1 MNKCIKILPFT
12 KELFDQEAQ
21 AKKAAR
27 ILHGVL
33 KARSGRMT
41 HIAHQMK
48 GNPAGNYKLIQ
59 RFLKQVDLKPILL
72 RLFQE
77 QAEFVI
83 GDPTEMER
91 SQARKTAY
99 VGTLRDGST
108 RGYWLLTLATPFRGR
123 AIPCSFVTY
132 SSKTINQGINSRN
145 QEHARAFAAV
155 KDLLADRPL
164 VLDREFS
171 YQELLSALT
180 TEGIHF
186 VIRLNKTAKGPK
198 FTDEQGQEIK
208 LTVGMGQQKI
218 YRNVYY
224 MGKIRVNV
232 IGVWR
237 RGLSRPLWVMTDLDP
252 EQGLQIYLKRMKI
265 EESFKDIKDLLGI
278 TKIMNKRQAYME
290 QMVAL
295 VLLAYSIV
303 LMIGEAVRDKIYGPP
318 LTKGRKTGKAW
329 HLYSGPFIILRQ
341 KIPLAKHDFC
351 LLLDQVLA
359 CFSDLVFGVVP
370 THVPT

>member
-12 KELFDQEAQ
+12 KELFDQEEQ
-21 AKKAAR
+21 ARKAAR

-41 HIAHQMK
+41 HIAHKMK
-48 GNPAGNYKLIQ
+48 GKPAGNYKQIQ
-59 RFLKQVDLKPILL
+59 RFLKQVDLKQILL
-72 RLFQE
+72 RMFQE
-77 QAEFVI
+77 EAEFVI

-91 SQARKTAY
+91 SQARKTEY
-99 VGTLRDGST
+99 VGTLSDGST

-132 SSKTINQGINSRN
+132 SSETINQGVNSRN
-145 QEHARAFAAV
+145 QEHARAFEAV
-155 KDLLADRPL
+155 KSLLAERPL

-180 TEGIHF
+180 TEDIHF

-198 FTDEQGQEIK
+198 FTDGQGQEIR
-208 LTVGMGQQKI
+208 LNVGMGKKAN
-218 YRNVYY
+218 YRDVYY
-224 MGKIRVNV
+224 MGKVRVNV

-237 RGLSRPLWVMTDLDP
+237 RGLSRPLWVMTDLEP
-252 EQGLQIYLKRMKI
+252 ERGLQIYLQRMKI

-278 TKIMNKRQAYME
+278 TKIMNKRQVYME
-290 QMVAL
+290 QMIAL

-318 LTKGRKTGKAW
+318 PTKGRKPGKSW
-329 HLYSGPFIILRQ
+329 QLYSGPFIILRQ
-341 KIPLAKHDFC
+341 KVPLAKHDFR
-351 LLLDQVLA
+351 LLLDQVLDNFS
-359 CFSDLVFGVVP
+359 CVLFSDVP
-370 THVPT
+370 THVLT